1 MCEETVSE
9 ANNLHLLLSSLA
21 LAQDSS
27 QCPRWLWRRT
37 PVSCGKV
44 NMEGGVTAAVNLR
57 ALSNEERKGKRQ
69 GGMVAGGSSSC
80 GGRGGYMVW
89 LVGWAMSS

>member
-21 LAQDSS
+21 LVQDSS
-27 QCPRWLWRRT
+27 QLWQGQYGR
-37 PVSCGKV
+37 
-44 NMEGGVTAAVNLR
+44 GVTAAVNLR

-69 GGMVAGGSSSC
+69 GGVVAGSSSTC